1 MAHSMKKEDYSEQI
15 KIPSDFF
22 AKALKE
28 YQNWRFAWIRETIQN
43 SADAGAT
50 QIDFQIESINEE
62 QIKLSVTDNGCGMD
76 ITTLRRGFLTL
87 GGSIK
92 DTVANEQAIGGYG
105 YAKHIILFAH
115 QQYQIH
121 SRDCLVS
128 GAGSQYAIEPAD
140 DYFHGTHI
148 SVILNQDSPVA
159 GFTRNCRRLVKVYQT
174 IIKIT
179 LNGEELQSQQDNYDY
194 QVETK
199 LGLLQFSE
207 EDESDVTLWIRM
219 RGLPMFNYYLYSS
232 GQRGLSGTLDL
243 KGEPTELLTAN
254 RDGLNFKSSGE
265 LNNLLHEL
273 INQRQQF
280 KQRNQLNLVFNA
292 SSSSLAKTTQL
303 DEQESVDKEAVNTSV
318 FQEMFSEQEQALQY
332 RVMQAL
338 EQMQKLQL
346 ITTYPDNFHLHIAD
360 IQLRREQTQ
369 KQQITLS
376 QIKYTL
382 NLHRSRKLAWCWL
395 YAVQWSLET
404 DYLKSRLMI
413 KYDEKTDRYTSLCF
427 SGSGK
432 TIDAGFVFDADVE
445 GLNIRNDQEIKILLN
460 PLYFQSGWLM
470 GDLLDVAIHECA
482 HCVES
487 GHGELFIQAEGQ
499 IRKDL
504 RRMINERQVLQE
516 AKEALKVALEEA
528 E

>member
-1 MAHSMKKEDYSEQI
+1 MTHSMRKEDYSEQI

-22 AKALKE
+22 AKTLKE
-28 YQNWRFAWIRETIQN
+28 YQDWRFAWFRETIQN
-43 SADAGAT
+43 AADAGAT
-50 QIDFQIESINEE
+50 QIDFQVESINEDK
-62 QIKLSVTDNGCGMD
+62 IKLSVTDNGCGMD
-76 ITTLRRGFLTL
+76 ITTLRKGFLTL

-92 DTVANEQAIGGYG
+92 DSIANEQGIGGYG

-128 GAGSQYAIEPAD
+128 GEGSQYAIEAAD
-140 DYFHGTHI
+140 DYLHGTHI
-148 SVILNQDSPVA
+148 SVILNKDSPVA
-159 GFTRNCRRLVKVYQT
+159 SFTRNCRRLVKVYQT
-174 IIKIT
+174 SIKIT
-179 LNGEELQSQQDNYDY
+179 LNDEELLSQQDNYDY
-194 QVETK
+194 QVKTN

-219 RGLPMFNYYLYSS
+219 RGLPMFNYYLYNS
-232 GQRGLSGTLDL
+232 GYRGLSGTLDL

-280 KQRNQLNLVFNA
+280 KQRNQLNLVFNP
-292 SSSSLAKTTQL
+292 SRSSLAKTTQL
-303 DEQESVDKEAVNTSV
+303 NEQDSIGKGTTKSSV
-318 FQEMFSEQEQALQY
+318 FQETFSEEEQVLQH

-346 ITTYPDNFHLHIAD
+346 INTYPDNFHLHIAD
-360 IQLRREQTQ
+360 IQLRREQNQ
-369 KQQITLS
+369 KQQITLP

-382 NLHRSRKLAWCWL
+382 NLQRSRKLAWCWL
-395 YAVQWSLET
+395 YAVQWVLET
-404 DYLKSRLMI
+404 DYLQSRLMI
-413 KYDEKTDRYTSLCF
+413 KYDENADRYTSLCF

-432 TIDAGFVFDADVE
+432 TIDAGFVFDAEVE
-445 GLNIRNDQEIKILLN
+445 GLNIRSDQEIKILLN
-460 PLYFQSGWLM
+460 PYYFQTNWLM

-482 HCVES
+482 HCIES
-487 GHGELFIQAEGQ
+487 GHGELFNQAEGQ

-504 RRMINERQVLQE
+504 RRIITERQVLQE
-516 AKEALKVALEEA
+516 AKEALQEVLSDT
-528 E
+528 